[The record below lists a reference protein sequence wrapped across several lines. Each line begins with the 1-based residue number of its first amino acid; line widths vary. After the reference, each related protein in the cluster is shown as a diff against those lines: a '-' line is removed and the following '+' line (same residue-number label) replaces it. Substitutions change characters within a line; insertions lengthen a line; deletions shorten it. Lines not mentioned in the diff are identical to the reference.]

1 MSPSGDRGE
10 YARSDIPRVKTAQR
24 IDEGGIRAY
33 APAPFLNYR

>member
-1 MSPSGDRGE
+1 MIANQFAAQNQ
-10 YARSDIPRVKTAQR
+10 ARVQRLPQR